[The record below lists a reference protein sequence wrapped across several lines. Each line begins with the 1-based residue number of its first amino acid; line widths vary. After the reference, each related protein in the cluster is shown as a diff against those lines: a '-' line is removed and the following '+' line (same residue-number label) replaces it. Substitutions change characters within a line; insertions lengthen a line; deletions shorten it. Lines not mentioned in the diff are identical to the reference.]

1 MIYDEEYMNENY
13 DRLLKTD
20 TYLKTFISKVNV
32 PIYKD
37 GKMIA
42 TVKSGKDIALYD
54 YEDYIENNKYYFNNF
69 ENVRLNHIS
78 KNTVDKVKS
87 DIKNGLKNTISS
99 QIRMVHILKIIDD
112 ERFEFKG
119 KNRKLERWTKNN
131 HDKINFEI
139 LTEYKKID
147 DVIELLDFW
156 GKNKAK
162 ENGGMSFHGYDK
174 NFFNQ
179 YYKDNKEKLGDDFI
193 SLFFYHNDRLVG
205 LEILERTSDDFWILH
220 TRKCDR
226 VNYPNLTLYA
236 DICGFRMILE
246 KYKIPFY
253 VNIGFETGKRC
264 LYKSKRFETYS
275 EFKSFH
281 LKFEKKKNIITT
293 II

>member
-20 TYLKTFISKVNV
+20 TYIKTFISKVNV

-54 YEDYIENNKYYFNNF
+54 YEDYIENNEYYFNNF

-78 KNTVDKVKS
+78 KITVDKVKK
-87 DIKNGLKNTISS
+87 DIKGGLKNVISS
-99 QIRMVHILKIIDD
+99 QIRMIHLLKYIDD
-112 ERFEFKG
+112 EKLQFNGKEF
-119 KNRKLERWTKNN
+119 RVERWNRN
-131 HDKINFEI
+131 HYDKMGLEI
-139 LTEYKKID
+139 LQEYKKIE

-156 GKNKAK
+156 GKIKSK

-179 YYKDNKEKLGDDFI
+179 YYKDTKINLGDNFI
-193 SLFFYHNDRLVG
+193 PLFFYHNDRLISV
-205 LEILERTSDDFWILH
+205 LVLERTATDFWILH

-226 VNYPNLTLYA
+226 LNYPNLNLYT
-236 DICGFRMILE
+236 DIYGFRMIWE

-264 LYKSKRFETYS
+264 TYKTKRFYTHS

-281 LKFEKKKNIITT
+281 LKFAKKTQTITT
-293 II
+293 IF